1 MAIGRIS
8 GPLLKANLVRDGIDL
23 AFETDLL
30 YLDVNNARIGI
41 NNSSPQYDLDVN
53 GTSKTTDLE
62 VANQFDI
69 GNFTFN
75 GNTIT
80 SDQSTINFVAGGGE
94 ATVYHSRLI
103 VNDIEVSDNT
113 IFTNASNA
121 DLELRANGTGTINL
135 QNNTFIDG
143 DLEVSGNITATG
155 NIRIDGNLIIG
166 DAITD
171 SITINASLNSS
182 LVPEADSQYDL
193 GSSSFRWNDLYAT
206 TISADTLDLNS
217 FTVGDLILQNN
228 EITTTPGQNLIL
240 DASGSGAVRIGHFEI
255 TDNVISNVIS
265 DSITEINQ
273 TGIGY
278 FKINGTNAFVPPVG
292 NTSERPTAYAVIGM
306 TRYNTDSNALEI
318 WDGLQWA
325 SPAGTTGAVSEGTA
339 NDIAARFA
347 LILG

>member
-8 GPLLKANLVRDGIDL
+8 GPLLKANLIRDGVDL

-30 YLDVNNARIGI
+30 YLNVSNARIGI
-41 NNSSPQYDLDVN
+41 NQSSPQYDLDVN
-53 GTSKTTDLE
+53 GTVKTTDLE
-62 VANQFDI
+62 VTNQFDI

-75 GNTIT
+75 ANTIT
-80 SDQSTINFVAGGGE
+80 SDQPTINFVASGGE

-103 VNDIEVSDNT
+103 VNDIELNGNT
-113 IFTNASNA
+113 ISSNASNA
-121 DLELRANGTGTINL
+121 DLELRANGTGNINL
-135 QNNTFIDG
+135 LNNTFIDG
-143 DLEVSGNITATG
+143 NLEVAGNITATG

-182 LVPEADSQYDL
+182 LIPEVDSTYNL
-193 GSSSFRWNDLYAT
+193 GSNSFRWNDLYAT
-206 TISADTLDLNS
+206 SISADTLDLNS
-217 FTVGDLILQNN
+217 FTVGNLILQNN
-228 EITTTPGQNLIL
+228 EITTVSGENLIL
-240 DASGSGAVRIGHFEI
+240 DASGSGVVRIGNFEI
-255 TDNVISNVIS
+255 LDNNISNVVS

-273 TGIGY
+273 NGTGY

-292 NTSERPTAYAVIGM
+292 NTAERPTAYAVVGM
-306 TRYNTDSNALEI
+306 TRYNLDSNALEI
-318 WDGLQWA
+318 WDGLTWS